1 MGIEK
6 IGVQFEVNGKEAVKQ
21 IKDTAKALDTFNSEL
36 EKNREG
42 MKILDQLTG
51 GAVSQFQDYKNSV
64 KGGIGAIKN
73 LSKSFKGLK
82 AAIISTGIGAIVVA
96 LGLIVAY
103 WDDIKELVS
112 GVSKEQEDLLAL
124 QQQSV
129 AQSQAASDAISATSN
144 TLKLQGKSERDI
156 LNLKKAQTDETIAA
170 LEAQLITQK
179 EIKKAQVESAERNQ
193 NIAKGI
199 IGFLSTPLLLIT
211 GLIDGITNSLAS
223 LGIIDEATT
232 LTEDYLE
239 TTSSLLFDPEAV
251 ADAADETI
259 KETED
264 QLTKLKNTR
273 DGFIL
278 QQQAQDQ
285 KAADDALQKK
295 KEENQKLLDEEAAF
309 QKKLADIKQ
318 KDFQDQLTMMQR
330 IEDAENAYF
339 DSKLS
344 KEQLEENA
352 VREKYFALI
361 EAANEYGLSTVDLE
375 AAQTEE
381 LQAIKDEAAARDK
394 ARDEALKKQRL
405 AAVGDTFGQIAGILG
420 KNSAA
425 GKAAAIAQATINTYQ
440 GVSEIWGNK
449 STLPSPFDVIQ
460 KGVASIAVLQS
471 GLKTVKQI
479 KSVPKPKG
487 VKGGGDAGGG
497 GGGVSAPAFN
507 LIGGSGTNQLADT
520 IAEASNKPSRSYVV
534 SSDVTTA
541 QELERKTVA
550 DASI

>member
-179 EIKKAQVESAERNQ
+179 EIKKAQVETAERNQ

-295 KEENQKLLDEEAAF
+295 KDENQKLLDEEEAF

-507 LIGGSGTNQLADT
+507 LIGGSGTNQLAET
-520 IAEASNKPSRSYVV
+520 IAEQTNKPSRSYVV
-534 SSDVTTA
+534 AGDVTTD
-541 QELERKTVA
+541 QELERNTVEGA
-550 DASI
+550 AL